1 MVSSSE
7 VPSHLSTSWK
17 ATEAPS
23 RRSSP
28 RLCSAC
34 DACRQSRVKCTGGN
48 PCRRCGN
55 NGANCHYSVSLRN
68 GRLKANRVQKPTAQA
83 SPPYSGTPPG
93 RHGRGSS
100 RDLHM
105 NDGLGAN
112 TNTISAPQS
121 VSNDGLSSCDK
132 HNSLTGPYFATG
144 MNHSSL
150 LQVSADLNVHHPF
163 NTPTD
168 SATSNLVLSS
178 DMLLGIG
185 LGSCSSTDDEWSSST
200 GISSFNLP
208 PSPFDFSSRPRS
220 ARCACMR
227 AQLLCIA
234 ELSGAQEEID
244 HMVLGSILEL
254 SRQTCE
260 QIRQELSC
268 TLCTKAST
276 RFIMTMVALQHLT
289 NLFCRVAKNGAW
301 YVSNARLGLESFR
314 LSEEEDRAH
323 KSLLVVSS
331 LGYVDNIL
339 DLLGSSVRE
348 FQYAEIVQQNTGET
362 ATETGRSNLKW
373 IMETVSRLRCQVQTM
388 IKVVAGLDWGHT
400 TSGIQQ
406 G

>member
-48 PCRRCGN
+48 PCQRCGN

-68 GRLKANRVQKPTAQA
+68 GRLKANRVQKPAAQA
-83 SPPYSGTPPG
+83 SPPYSGTPTG

-105 NDGLGAN
+105 NDSLSVNPN
-112 TNTISAPQS
+112 TVSPPQS
-121 VSNDGLSSCDK
+121 VSHDGLSSCDK
-132 HNSLTGPYFATG
+132 HSSLPGPYFATG
-144 MNHSSL
+144 LNQNSL
-150 LQVSADLNVHHPF
+150 LQVSAGLNVHHLF
-163 NTPTD
+163 STPTD
-168 SATSNLVLSS
+168 SAAPNLVLSS

-185 LGSCSSTDDEWSSST
+185 LGSGSSTDDEWSSST
-200 GISSFNLP
+200 GISGFNLP
-208 PSPFDFSSRPRS
+208 PSPFDFGSRPRS

-227 AQLLCIA
+227 AQLFCIA
-234 ELSGAQEEID
+234 ELSGAQDDID
-244 HMVLGSILEL
+244 QMVLGSILEL

-268 TLCTKAST
+268 PLCTKDSI

-289 NLFCRVAKNGAW
+289 NLFYKVAKNGAW
-301 YVSNARLGLESFR
+301 YVSNARLGLGSFR

-331 LGYVDNIL
+331 LNYVDTIL
-339 DLLGSSVRE
+339 GLLGNSVRE
-348 FQYAEIVQQNTGET
+348 FQYAEIVQQKTGET

-373 IMETVSRLRCQVQTM
+373 TIETVSRLRCQVQTM
-388 IKVVAGLDWGHT
+388 IKVVGGLDWGRT

-406 G
+406 R

>member
-1 MVSSSE
+1 MVASSE
-7 VPSHLSTSWK
+7 VPRHLSTSWK

-48 PCRRCGN
+48 PCQRCGN

-68 GRLKANRVQKPTAQA
+68 GRLKANRVQKPAAQA
-83 SPPYSGTPPG
+83 SPPYSGPPTG

-100 RDLHM
+100 RALHM
-105 NDGLGAN
+105 NDGLSVN
-112 TNTISAPQS
+112 PTTVSPPQS
-121 VSNDGLSSCDK
+121 IPHDGLSSCDK
-132 HNSLTGPYFATG
+132 HSSLLGPYFATG
-144 MNHSSL
+144 LNHNAL
-150 LQVSADLNVHHPF
+150 LQVSAGLNVHHQF
-163 NTPTD
+163 STPTD

-185 LGSCSSTDDEWSSST
+185 LGSGSSTDDEWSSST

-208 PSPFDFSSRPRS
+208 LSPFDFGSRPRS
-220 ARCACMR
+220 ARCACTR

-234 ELSGAQEEID
+234 ELSGAQDDID
-244 HMVLGSILEL
+244 QMVLGSILEL

-268 TLCTKAST
+268 TLCTKDSI

-289 NLFCRVAKNGAW
+289 NLFYRVAKNGAW
-301 YVSNARLGLESFR
+301 YVSNARLGLGSFR

-331 LGYVDNIL
+331 LNYVDTIL
-339 DLLGSSVRE
+339 DLLGHSVRE
-348 FQYAEIVQQNTGET
+348 FQYAEIVQQKTGET

-373 IMETVSRLRCQVQTM
+373 TMETVSHLRCQVQTM
-388 IKVVAGLDWGHT
+388 TKVVGGLDWGRT
-400 TSGIQQ
+400 TSGIQR

>member
-7 VPSHLSTSWK
+7 VPSHLSNSWK

-48 PCRRCGN
+48 PCQRCGN
-55 NGANCHYSVSLRN
+55 NGANCHYSVSMRN
-68 GRLKANRVQKPTAQA
+68 GRLKANRVQKPAAQA
-83 SPPYSGTPPG
+83 SPPYSGTPTG
-93 RHGRGSS
+93 RHNRGSS

-105 NDGLGAN
+105 NDGLSAN
-112 TNTISAPQS
+112 TSTISAPQS
-121 VSNDGLSSCDK
+121 ISNDGLSSCDTDP
-132 HNSLTGPYFATG
+132 SFTGPYFATG
-144 MNHSSL
+144 LNHSSL
-150 LQVSADLNVHHPF
+150 LQVSADLNVHHPSS
-163 NTPTD
+163 TPMD
-168 SATSNLVLSS
+168 SITSNLALSS

-185 LGSCSSTDDEWSSST
+185 LGSGSSTDDEWGSST
-200 GISSFNLP
+200 GISGFNMP
-208 PSPFDFSSRPRS
+208 PSPFDLGSRSRS
-220 ARCACMR
+220 ARYD
-227 AQLLCIA
+227 
-234 ELSGAQEEID
+234 ID

-268 TLCTKAST
+268 TLCTKDSI
-276 RFIMTMVALQHLT
+276 RFIMTIVVLQHLT
-289 NLFCRVAKNGAW
+289 NLFCRVANNGTW
-301 YVSNARLGLESFR
+301 YVSNAPLGLGSFR

-331 LGYVDNIL
+331 LGYVDAIL

-348 FQYAEIVQQNTGET
+348 FHYAEIVQQKTGEI

-373 IMETVSRLRCQVQTM
+373 IMETVSRLRGQVQTM
-388 IKVVAGLDWGHT
+388 IKVIGGLDWART

-406 G
+406 E